1 MKVSSGHAGGG
12 ESWSRGNKFVPFVA
26 LLSVHFYCAILYLT
40 QFVRQIR
47 PAVLAEESVN
57 YWAILICS
65 VSNLMLTG
73 VTLTARDS
81 IGLQCG
87 CIQP

>member
-1 MKVSSGHAGGG
+1 MEVRVGGM
-12 ESWSRGNKFVPFVA
+12 N
-26 LLSVHFYCAILYLT
+26 LSLYRIILYLT

-47 PAVLAEESVN
+47 PAVLAGEPVN
-57 YWAILICS
+57 YWAILIYS